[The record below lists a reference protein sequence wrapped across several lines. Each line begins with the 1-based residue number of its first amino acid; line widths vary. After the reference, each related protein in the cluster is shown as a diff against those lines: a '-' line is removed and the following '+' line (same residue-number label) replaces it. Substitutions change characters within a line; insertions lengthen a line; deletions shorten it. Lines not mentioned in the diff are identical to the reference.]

1 MENVLYVAAS
11 LALLC
16 LGAFLLYAI
25 RFLMRTTQSLVHIE
39 QSLDKVSTTTDK
51 LEKNLQVTLNEANLT
66 LQQTRESL
74 VKADDA
80 IVSISQLAVTTE
92 VRLQE
97 MEQVIATSNQ
107 IVSTVR
113 NFEQKIVD
121 KIDGPV
127 MGTLNV
133 VSALYKGI
141 GAMISAFRSPK
152 STQPIYIHSEND
164 DVQSSEETPKQQSQ
178 SNGIPIDSIV
188 DGVVAVT
195 KIFQQF
201 TKK

>member
-1 MENVLYVAAS
+1 MLLAAS
-11 LALLC
+11 IALLC
-16 LGAFLLYAI
+16 LGAFLIYAI
-25 RFLMRTTQSLVHIE
+25 RFLMRTTQSLTHIE

-66 LQQTRESL
+66 LQQTRQSL

-80 IVSISQLAVTTE
+80 IVSISQLAATTE

-113 NFEQKIVD
+113 NFEQKIVN

-133 VSALYKGI
+133 VSALYKGVST
-141 GAMISAFRSPK
+141 MISVLRNGK
-152 STQPIYIHSEND
+152 QPVQESYTNNSNEESYTENK
-164 DVQSSEETPKQQSQ
+164 ETT
-178 SNGIPIDSIV
+178 NGIPLNSIM

>member
-1 MENVLYVAAS
+1 MENVMLAAAS
-11 LALLC
+11 IALLC
-16 LGAFLLYAI
+16 LGAFLIYAI
-25 RFLMRTTQSLVHIE
+25 RFLMRTTQSLTHIE
-39 QSLDKVSTTTDK
+39 QSLDKVSNTTDK
-51 LEKNLQVTLNEANLT
+51 LEKNLQVTLQEANLT

-80 IVSISQLAVTTE
+80 IVSISQLAATTE

-141 GAMISAFRSPK
+141 GAMISAFPSPK
-152 STQPIYIHSEND
+152 PSQPIYVHSENED
-164 DVQSSEETPKQQSQ
+164 AHSNEEPPIQNKQ
-178 SNGIPIDSIV
+178 SNGIPLDSII

>member
-11 LALLC
+11 LALVC

-39 QSLDKVSTTTDK
+39 QSLDKVSLTTDK

-92 VRLQE
+92 TRLQE

-113 NFEQKIVD
+113 NFEQKIVE

-152 STQPIYIHSEND
+152 PQPIYMHSENED
-164 DVQSSEETPKQQSQ
+164 AQRNDEAPKQQSQ
-178 SNGIPIDSIV
+178 SNGIPLDSIV